1 MGSGC
6 EERAIRWKRGE
17 AVGRKVKVCEKRVQ
31 VEKEVVLLL
40 HRVERREER

>member
-31 VEKEVVLLL
+31 VEKEEGLL